1 MEVRKEE
8 VEKLL
13 GYEISE
19 ENFDEALGH
28 AKRKQE
34 LLSKIDKRPVI
45 MDHWYLVIL
54 IKEYVEICAFSRFTL
69 ERCKMLQDME
79 KERRT
84 NQHGTPTSNHI
95 LSASVV

>member
-19 ENFDEALGH
+19 ENFEEALDH
-28 AKRKQE
+28 AKRKQK

-45 MDHWYLVIL
+45 MEHWYLIML
-54 IKEYVEICAFSRFTL
+54 IKEYVEICAFSKFTV
-69 ERCKMLQDME
+69 ERCKRLIDIE
-79 KERRT
+79 KAFRAHQNNEKIAEV
-84 NQHGTPTSNHI
+84 QG
-95 LSASVV
+95 